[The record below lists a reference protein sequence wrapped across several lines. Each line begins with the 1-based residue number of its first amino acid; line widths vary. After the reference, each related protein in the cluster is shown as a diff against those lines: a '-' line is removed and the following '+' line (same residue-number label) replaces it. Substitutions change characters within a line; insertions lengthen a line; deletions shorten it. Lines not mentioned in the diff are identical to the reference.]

1 MIMKIS
7 NILKIIKI
15 VSGGERELKHHDI
28 TDQSGGTLTKWA
40 FKQGLGDNLV
50 PRVVSIVQNSLV
62 MCWSELTCD

>member
-15 VSGGERELKHHDI
+15 VSGGEREIKHHDL

-40 FKQGLGDNLV
+40 F
-50 PRVVSIVQNSLV
+50 
-62 MCWSELTCD
+62 